1 MNNSNDSLF
10 RAIEARGAGRSLS
23 ADFIHATMQR
33 VARAERARRRR
44 TRAWTIAGSATAAA
58 LCAGSA
64 AIFCGNIFARTAA
77 NVGRSLTSAFTAADP
92 GTAMLMAALCPAVA
106 LLLAADHILRAKTD
120 KKATKTP
127 D

>member
-10 RAIEARGAGRSLS
+10 KAIEARGAGRNLS

-44 TRAWTIAGSATAAA
+44 ARLWAIAGYAAA
-58 LCAGSA
+58 SVLCIGSA
-64 AIFCGNIFARTAA
+64 AIFCGDIFARTAA
-77 NVGRSLTSAFTAADP
+77 NAGRSMTSAFTTADP

-106 LLLAADHILRAKTD
+106 LLLAADHILRSKTG
-120 KKATKTP
+120 KKTP
-127 D
+127 KTA